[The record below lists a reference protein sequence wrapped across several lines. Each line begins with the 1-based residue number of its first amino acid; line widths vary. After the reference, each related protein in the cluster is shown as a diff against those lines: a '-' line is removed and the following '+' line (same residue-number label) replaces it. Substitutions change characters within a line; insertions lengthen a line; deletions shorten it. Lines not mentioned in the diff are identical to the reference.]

1 VGTVINI
8 NMTSL
13 RSIYNLDPNNP
24 MSRDNLGLGMA
35 NSTPSTINLP
45 NGGGSYEY
53 PGIFNGQTDPT
64 ITPPPAVEQPAPIFN
79 QPTAEQPAEQPTR
92 SKYMNPATGKYYT
105 PQEYA
110 NSVAMKIPASKGTG
124 DVSQYAGDALANPN
138 QSSGDLRNKAREMNN
153 TRNDIATGTTDP
165 YSVGKDSGIAYSPQ
179 ELKAIES
186 AYAGVYDPAINDVFE
201 RLKEKQTSDKEEQN
215 RKDAIQKRDDD
226 REDKIFATNEN
237 IRQWRATTGT
247 NKTGGGED
255 KNVGNFFSDTQIG
268 KGANKAFM
276 SIDDFKELDYNLA
289 NYFINPI
296 QIWDEEDETY
306 SLVSENFEELKYEVT
321 NGILTNAEAA
331 KEIMDG
337 ILDPA
342 VKVYLVNQL
351 PATEEEKEGWI
362 RWIWNRL
369 PLVD

>member
-1 VGTVINI
+1 
-8 NMTSL
+8 MTSL

-53 PGIFNGQTDPT
+53 PGIFNGQTDPN
-64 ITPPPAVEQPAPIFN
+64 ITPPPAVEQPPVVQTQAPAT
-79 QPTAEQPAEQPTR
+79 TAPPVR
-92 SKYMNPATGKYYT
+92 SKYINPATG
-105 PQEYA
+105 EYFKTA
-110 NSVAMKIPASKGTG
+110 EEYGTYVGSKLPTQKGNIP
-124 DVSQYAGDALANPN
+124 QYAGDAMMNPN
-138 QSSGDLRNKAREMNN
+138 ESAANLESTARNLNN
-153 TRNDIATGTTDP
+153 ARNDIATGTTDP
-165 YSVGKDSGIAYSPQ
+165 YKVGNKSGIAYSPT